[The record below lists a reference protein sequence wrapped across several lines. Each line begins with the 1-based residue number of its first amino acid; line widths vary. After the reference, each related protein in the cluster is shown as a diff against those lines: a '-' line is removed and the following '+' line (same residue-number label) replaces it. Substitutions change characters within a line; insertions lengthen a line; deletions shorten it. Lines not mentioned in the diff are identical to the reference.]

1 MNLRPLLFIPPIAL
15 GIAGYIWL
23 TTPDPD
29 GEAQPVVET
38 VTPVRTLTLTE
49 TSIVPFAV
57 GYGRVEAENT
67 WSAISQVEGRAVFV
81 ADDLD
86 VGRVLSEGTEIVR
99 IDPRD
104 YEIALARA
112 TAARDSALASLEEL
126 EATEANTRSTIEL
139 EMRIEDVLR
148 GELERQQTLLERGS
162 VPQATVDASVRALLA
177 QEKVVLNLE
186 NSLRLLPAQRT
197 SLESTIATRTV
208 EIEEAERALANTVV
222 SIPLTG
228 RVTARGVSLGQ
239 YVRTGDTL
247 TSLEA
252 TAASEVVAEFQTRV
266 LGNFFGAL
274 EGTIDREAIVGM
286 EASDA
291 LAVLRQFNLR
301 AEVRVT
307 SGTDVLTWP
316 AELVRFD
323 GSADATTGTVG
334 LVVRIENPSQPS
346 SERPGPPLINGTFVE
361 VRLIAPEPMAALR
374 VPRDAIRE
382 DGGDAFVYVVDASNE
397 LARRA
402 VVTGGVQDD
411 LIIIVEGLTQGDIIV
426 LSDPRPAIIGMA
438 LEPLS
443 TDGE

>member
-23 TTPDPD
+23 TTPDPEL
-29 GEAQPVVET
+29 EAQSVVET
-38 VTPVRTLTLTE
+38 VTPVRTLTLAE

-57 GYGRVEAENT
+57 GYGRVEAEDT
-67 WSAISQVEGRAVFV
+67 WSAISQVEGRTVFV

-139 EMRIEDVLR
+139 ETRIEDVLR

-197 SLESTIATRTV
+197 SLEATIATRTV
-208 EIEEAERALANTVV
+208 EIEEAERALANTAV

-228 RVTARGVSLGQ
+228 RVIERGVSFGQ
-239 YVRTGDTL
+239 YIRTGDTL
-247 TSLEA
+247 VSIES
-252 TAASEVVAEFQTRV
+252 TASSEVVAEFQTRV
-266 LGNFFGAL
+266 LGNFFGSL
-274 EGTIDREAIVGM
+274 EGTIDRNAIVGM
-286 EASDA
+286 EAGDA
-291 LAVLRQFNLR
+291 FEILRQFGLS

-307 SGTDVLTWP
+307 SGAEVTTWP

-334 LVVRIENPSQPS
+334 LVVRVDEPTQPS
-346 SERPGPPLINGTFVE
+346 LQRPGPPLINGTFVE
-361 VRLIAPEPMAALR
+361 VRLIAAEALPAIR
-374 VPRDAIRE
+374 VPRDAIRQDKGE
-382 DGGDAFVYVVDASNE
+382 IFVYVADQSDQ
-397 LARRA
+397 LARRP
-402 VVTGGVQDD
+402 VVTGAVQDD
-411 LIIIVEGLTQGDIIV
+411 QVTIAEGLSSGDRVV
-426 LSDPRPAIIGMA
+426 LSDPRPAIIGMS
-438 LEPLS
+438 LEPLYV
-443 TDGE
+443 DRE